1 MLKHRNLLGLLLGKN
16 TGAYINLSSEIG
28 GRALIGAWALKG
40 TNTVSK
46 YAIFE
51 VLLIFMTM

>member
-1 MLKHRNLLGLLLGKN
+1 MLKHRNWLGLLLGKN
-16 TGAYINLSSEIG
+16 TGAYISLSSEIG
-28 GRALIGAWALKG
+28 GRVLIGAWALKG

-51 VLLIFMTM
+51 VLLI